1 MLVPTVKATLT
12 PLENKALRALVDKR
26 GPLVVAVAVGCSL
39 PTLRSALRG
48 ATLAGVTRTAI
59 LSALTTPEAR
69 AA

>member
-1 MLVPTVKATLT
+1 MRQALNTH
-12 PLENKALRALVDKR
+12 ENEALRALVDKR
-26 GPLVVAVAVGCSL
+26 GALSVAVSVGCAL

-48 ATLAGVTRTAI
+48 ARVAGVTRTAI